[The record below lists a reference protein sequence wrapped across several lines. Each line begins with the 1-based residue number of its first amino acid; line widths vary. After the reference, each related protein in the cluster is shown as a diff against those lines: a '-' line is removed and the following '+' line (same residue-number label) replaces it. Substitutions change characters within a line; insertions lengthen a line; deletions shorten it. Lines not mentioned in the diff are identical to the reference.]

1 MTLVTI
7 TQKKEPLDVKLAVS
21 IKYTSVWNLFFL
33 DLFLDRGERRRE
45 KLITRQNPVDF
56 SVERTSVSSATA
68 ELCHRAHKQVHFF
81 DVCVWSALILHADT
95 HSLITNPNANTDC
108 ALR

>member
-68 ELCHRAHKQVHFF
+68 EPCHRAHKQVHFLM
-81 DVCVWSALILHADT
+81 CACEAHWSYMQT
-95 HSLITNPNANTDC
+95 HTL
-108 ALR
+108 

>member
-7 TQKKEPLDVKLAVS
+7 TQKKEPFDVKLAVS
-21 IKYTSVWNLFFL
+21 IKYTSAWNLFFL

-56 SVERTSVSSATA
+56 SVERTSVSSAIA
-68 ELCHRAHKQVHFF
+68 EPLPQSTQASAFF
-81 DVCVWSALILHADT
+81 DVCVWSALILRSRHT
-95 HSLITNPNANTDC
+95 LFNH
-108 ALR
+108 